1 MVGEALWPGKEPRTV
16 PGSPASSPAG
26 LRFVQSWVT
35 MMDKLQE
42 TMRRKSGHDLGMC
55 VLDARDGVGQK
66 SAAREMTGFGNVE

>member
-1 MVGEALWPGKEPRTV
+1 MARVLLCTLDFSWTFLGAGAQGLGYVVGEALWPGKEPRTV

-42 TMRRKSGHDLGMC
+42 TMRRKSGHD
-55 VLDARDGVGQK
+55 
-66 SAAREMTGFGNVE
+66 